1 MDALVVS
8 LVGLGGLYIL
18 SNDEKETFKN
28 RDKSIP
34 QTYPTKTTT
43 IRPQEKDYINK
54 YKDPNQ
60 TTDKIFKNIK
70 NYSPLMGQ
78 DIKSMNGNTIAESDF
93 VHNNMEPFF
102 GSKLTGFN
110 ITSKSQTTLDHY
122 TGSGS
127 QHVSKT
133 ECGPLFKPQE
143 NIHWAH
149 GMPNNS
155 DFYQNHQ
162 YISSVQNNNK
172 PWVEKQVGPGLGTG
186 NNGITGS
193 GGFNSGQEARQN
205 WMPKTVDQLRTE
217 NNPKTVGLL
226 NGLEGPAESKI
237 VNRGIHGRIEKN
249 RPDTDFAWGKDR
261 WFTTTGQEI
270 APTTRSKHELN
281 HVNRPETN
289 AEHFGVSGS
298 SSQQAQTAP
307 ENYKSLAA
315 KPHCYKET
323 LGGAHAP
330 EQNNISKN
338 DYGLDSYKFRP
349 NNRNTTATS
358 MGFGGAGSLV
368 EAIVSPIL
376 DVIKPSRKENVLG
389 NLRESGNVQGQMATY
404 NINPGDKP
412 KTTIKEM
419 TLNTN
424 PHINVQRQQR
434 GIGSYDVY
442 SGNPIANQRD
452 TTNTSNFGNANSI
465 HQKPS
470 QIDKY
475 LKQRNNNNKS
485 TISHTPIGNNN
496 IFTGNIS
503 AEFCTN
509 RDQCSTRNLA
519 PNSLISSIPN
529 TQTYGKQNSSA
540 HFERNSVHELDPDL
554 LNAFKSNPYTQSLK
568 SF

>member
-8 LVGLGGLYIL
+8 LVGLGGLYFL
-18 SNDEKETFKN
+18 SKDEKETFKN
-28 RDKSIP
+28 REKSIP

-43 IRPQEKDYINK
+43 IKPQEDDYINK
-54 YKDPNQ
+54 YSQPNQ
-60 TTDKIFKNIK
+60 TTDKFFENIEQH
-70 NYSPLMGQ
+70 SELMGQ
-78 DIKSMNGNTIAESDF
+78 DIESMNGNTIAQNDF
-93 VHNNMEPFF
+93 VHNNMKPFF
-102 GSKLTGFN
+102 GATMTGFN
-110 ITSKSQTTLDHY
+110 INSKSQIRLDHY

-127 QHVSKT
+127 QYVTKSET
-133 ECGPLFKPQE
+133 APLFKPQKDVS
-143 NIHWAH
+143 WSH

-155 DFYQNHQ
+155 DFYQKHQ

-172 PWVEKQVGPGLGTG
+172 PWIEKQVGPGLGTN
-186 NNGITGS
+186 NNGIAGS
-193 GGFNSGQEARQN
+193 GGFNSGQESRQN
-205 WMPKTVDQLRTE
+205 WMPKTVDELRTD
-217 NNPKTVGLL
+217 NNPKTVGTL

-289 AEHFGVSGS
+289 AEHFGISGS

-307 ENYKSLAA
+307 ENYKPLASR
-315 KPHCYKET
+315 PHCFTET

-330 EQNNISKN
+330 EQHNTTKN
-338 DYGLDSYKFRP
+338 DYGLESYKFRP

-358 MGFGGAGSLV
+358 MGFGAAGSLV

-412 KTTIKEM
+412 RTTIKEM

-424 PHINVQRQQR
+424 PHLNVQQQQR

-442 SGNPIANQRD
+442 SSKPVANQRD
-452 TTNTSNFGNANSI
+452 TTNTSNFGNASSI
-465 HQKPS
+465 YQKPS

-485 TISHTPIGNNN
+485 TISHIPAGNNN
-496 IFTGNIS
+496 LFTGNIS

-519 PNSLISSIPN
+519 PSALISSIPN
-529 TQTYGKQNSSA
+529 AETYGKQNSSA
-540 HFERNSVHELDPDL
+540 NFERKSTRELDPDL
-554 LNAFKSNPYTQSLK
+554 LSAFKSNPYTQSLK
-568 SF
+568 SY